1 MFILLIQ
8 VYLITG
14 GSSGGTSDPPSLT
27 STETLIEDASAW
39 ITLAGQLPRGLGA
52 LKGVSLNNNILM
64 TGKIAICHLLFLIFL
79 ILQEDLIRILLIKL
93 KIVELTMTTS

>member
-1 MFILLIQ
+1 MLIQLIQ

-27 STETLIEDASAW
+27 STETLIEGASAW

-52 LKGVSLNNNILM
+52 LRGVSWNNNILM
-64 TGKIAICHLLFLIFL
+64 TGNFTIRHLLLIIFL
-79 ILQEDLIRILLIKL
+79 ILQVDLMQALVIKL